1 MKKIKI
7 NKVEY
12 ILKNV
17 IRNFFVYEEIKGE
30 PFVFGKL
37 VNEYLLFYSTLIANN
52 ETFDIPFSEFINMCD
67 ADPKLFATYKAFVV
81 FELKKQEQAASKEAD
96 KPTKKKRKQ

>member
-52 ETFDIPFSEFINMCD
+52 ETFDMPFNDFINLCD
-67 ADPKLFATYKAFVV
+67 TDATLFAEYKKFIIA
-81 FELKKQEQAASKEAD
+81 ELEKQAQAAKKETN
-96 KPTKKKRKQ
+96 KPTKKKKSQ

>member
-12 ILKNV
+12 ILKSV

-52 ETFDIPFSEFINMCD
+52 ETFDMPFNEFINLCD
-67 ADPKLFATYKAFVV
+67 ADPMLFAEYKKFVV
-81 FELKKQEQAASKEAD
+81 AELEKQAQAVSKVD
-96 KPTKKKRKQ
+96 NKSSKKKRTR

>member
-12 ILKNV
+12 ILKNI

-30 PFVFGKL
+30 PFAFGKL

-52 ETFDIPFSEFINMCD
+52 EAFDMPFNEFINVCD
-67 ADPKLFATYKAFVV
+67 TDPTLFAEYKKFVIS
-81 FELKKQEQAASKEAD
+81 ELEKQAQTASKEPD
-96 KPTKKKRKQ
+96 KPTKKKTRR